1 MRLANINGGV
11 FPQDVQRFYLELE
24 VPIWSIIWKHLLE
37 RNK

>member
-1 MRLANINGGV
+1 MRVANINGGV
-11 FPQDVQRFYLELE
+11 FPQDVQRFYLELV